1 MVLEPIQKQFNMK
14 GLLLINLGSPDST
27 NIIDVKRYLD
37 EFLMDKRVIGK
48 SYLFRYILV
57 KGIILNFRPRK
68 SAAAYKK
75 IWWKEGSPLV
85 VLSRLLEEK
94 VKKLIDMPVA
104 LAMRYGSISIKK
116 GIQELKDKGVN
127 EITVLP
133 LYPHYAMSSYESV
146 VVKVDEEI
154 EKNFNDI
161 KTNIIPAFYNDKL
174 YLKTLVNQIK
184 SHLDKID
191 YDHILFSYHGIP
203 ESHIRISDPTN
214 HHCKIGSCCDKG
226 SVAHNTCYRHQVFQT
241 TKSIVKQLGI
251 KEGSYSNAF
260 QSRLANEPWLK
271 TYTDSELERLAKDG
285 VKKMVVITPAFV
297 TDCLETLEEIAME
310 AKEEFLEAGGEEF
323 HYIPCLND
331 GDEWAQ
337 TIAEWSKQY

>member
-1 MVLEPIQKQFNMK
+1 MK

-37 EFLMDKRVIGK
+37 EFLMDERVIGK

-85 VLSRLLEEK
+85 VLSRRLEEK
-94 VKKLIDMPVA
+94 VRKLIDIPVA
-104 LAMRYGSISIKK
+104 LAMRYGSISINK

-127 EITVLP
+127 EIIVLP

-154 EKNFNDI
+154 SKNFSNI

-184 SHLDKID
+184 SHLEKID

-214 HHCKIGSCCDKG
+214 YHCKINSCCDKC

-251 KEGSYSNAF
+251 KEGAY
-260 QSRLANEPWLK
+260 
-271 TYTDSELERLAKDG
+271 
-285 VKKMVVITPAFV
+285 
-297 TDCLETLEEIAME
+297 
-310 AKEEFLEAGGEEF
+310 
-323 HYIPCLND
+323 
-331 GDEWAQ
+331 
-337 TIAEWSKQY
+337 